1 MEQLKFT
8 TRVLGPAAAYRLE
21 QYQVTQTLRS
31 HNDSIVQA
39 ILLDRIQNRQMQV
52 ILDNRMIGLAQ
63 YDSISLMCLGQ
74 LTISD
79 AQRGGFDSI
88 SDLTLALKRAGYRFM
103 PIDMYRLY
111 RLQFTWLEVEGD
123 KALLVQS
130 T

>member
-8 TRVLGPAAAYRLE
+8 TRVLGPVAAYRLE

-31 HNDSIVQA
+31 HNSSIIQA
-39 ILLDRIQNRQMQV
+39 ILLDRVKNRQIQV

-63 YDSISLMCLGQ
+63 YDAINLMCLGQ
-74 LTISD
+74 LTIGD
-79 AQRGGFDSI
+79 AQRGGFDGI
-88 SDLTLALKRAGYRFM
+88 PDLTLALKRAGYRFM

-111 RLQFTWLEVEGD
+111 RLRFTWLEEAGD